1 MRQGINLFYTLS
13 LCRHVLQSAEVGSVG
28 RLRTSGD
35 YILSMDNW
43 RLGVSGLLASALGLA
58 SFKNVFWSSE
68 RSPGNKFYY
77 NCMEVTILDNTG

>member
-1 MRQGINLFYTLS
+1 MLTKLPSIMTFVSATQF
-13 LCRHVLQSAEVGSVG
+13 HVERPWGQ
-28 RLRTSGD
+28 RD
-35 YILSMDNW
+35 YEPSDGPFLKHYW